1 MFPNDATGVQVE
13 SPPSI
18 FWRLAAKERTAWLL
32 GAAQRL
38 LVRDIP
44 ALIFFAIVSLAA
56 MYPVIPQPRARV
68 LGAPGD
74 NIQYAYMTGWVAQS
88 LLLHRSPLVDPRL
101 NYPDDLALPATD
113 APFLSMLVVAPATL
127 VLGPVFGYNAII
139 FFSFVLSGY
148 FTYLW
153 ILNLTGSRTGGLI
166 AGLGFLLMPFH
177 YVQSYGH
184 LQLIS
189 TQMLPLFFWALD
201 RVLLADPP
209 SRGDLR
215 LLGGATFLV
224 GCMSQYYLV
233 IALVTG
239 GIYAL
244 LTLLPRFSYVVRN
257 GWTVVVRVF
266 FGSLLSMLPYL
277 TILNAGVYE
286 PNSIGGTRIWSAEP
300 LNFVLPAPYH
310 PLWGSIMA
318 RINPDP
324 RWIEK
329 SLYLGAVTAGLAL
342 LALLWPKSPYRG
354 RNLVWSGVA
363 LAAAIF
369 ALGPDLH
376 WQGEALSEHNPRW
389 LPVYYLANLPLI
401 SIMRVWSRFGVITL
415 LFVMALAGVAA
426 AQLAQRL
433 GRRFMLVLLLLL
445 TLIMVDFLPGQTA
458 TIPLQP
464 RPIDLWLA
472 HQPDDFAVAF
482 LPPDNDV
489 ATYRAMFGSLFHSKH
504 MPAFNHPKHQ
514 PRSYRDFA
522 RLAADFPSPHSIS
535 ELRRLGYRYLV
546 LDRALYSGWRAAYWQ
561 DVEAGIA
568 RAPNLQVVD
577 EVEGFVIVTFK

>member
-1 MFPNDATGVQVE
+1 M
-13 SPPSI
+13 
-18 FWRLAAKERTAWLL
+18 LA
-32 GAAQRL
+32 
-38 LVRDIP
+38 RDIL
-44 ALIFFAIVSLAA
+44 ALVFFAMVSLAA
-56 MYPVIPQPRARV
+56 MYPVIPQPRSRV
-68 LGAPGD
+68 SGPPGD

-113 APFLSMLVVAPATL
+113 APFLSMLVVAPATW
-127 VLGPVFGYNAII
+127 VFGPVFGYNVII

-153 ILNLTGSRTGGLI
+153 ILSLTGSRAGGLV

-189 TQMLPLFFWALD
+189 TQMLPLFFWSLD
-201 RVLLADPP
+201 RVLHADPP
-209 SRGDLR
+209 SRSELR

-257 GWTVVVRVF
+257 GWPVVVQVF
-266 FGSLLSMLPYL
+266 FGSLLSTLPYL
-277 TILNAGVYE
+277 TILNAGLYD
-286 PNSIGGTRIWSAEP
+286 PYNIGRTRIWSAEP

-318 RINPDP
+318 RVNPDP

-329 SLYLGAVTAGLAL
+329 SLYLGIVTAGLAL
-342 LALLWPKSPYRG
+342 LALLWPKSPYRK
-354 RNLVWSGVA
+354 RNLVWGGVA

-376 WQGEALSEHNPRW
+376 WRGEALSEHNPFW
-389 LPVYYLANLPLI
+389 LPAYYLANLPLVN
-401 SIMRVWSRFGVITL
+401 IMRVWSRFGVITL
-415 LFVMALAGVAA
+415 LFVMALAGVVA

-433 GRRFMLVLLLLL
+433 GRRFMPVLLILLA
-445 TLIMVDFLPGQTA
+445 LIVVDFLPGQTPS
-458 TIPLQP
+458 IGLEP

-472 HQPDDFAVAF
+472 RQPGDFAVAF

-489 ATYRAMFGSLFHSKH
+489 ATYRAMFGSLFHSKQ
-504 MPAFNHPKHQ
+504 MPAFNHPNHQ

-522 RLAADFPSPHSIS
+522 RLAADFPSPHSIG

-546 LDRALYSGWRAAYWQ
+546 LDRALYSGWRAAYSK

-568 RAPNLQVVD
+568 RAPNLQVVG